1 MTVQEL
7 KAHIK
12 QNTIPNFLIFTGE
25 EWKVQQ
31 MYIEQIAKVKKLS
44 TYYAYEIDEIWNKLN
59 TKSFIDIDYLYILR
73 DDKEFLTNEKIY
85 SQIESKLKNN
95 TLIYIATSVDKR
107 LKCMKLYNSSI
118 VEFNALKSD
127 ILKQYIQREIDL
139 PNEHC
144 DFLMEM
150 CDYNYGHCLLEID
163 KIKCY
168 VNSIKDKANTVTEA
182 RLQVPFAFI
191 TLVDDGT
198 IHVPPRDTM
207 WDFIRVFLQN
217 KPKQAYELYEELK
230 ELETPTFAILSN
242 LYNNTKQVLQVQTCT
257 SDNIAKTT
265 GLTSWQIRN
274 AKECVGKI
282 RAGDL
287 AYLMRLI
294 QKVESSIKQ
303 GKIDESIAIDYIFTD
318 FYG

>member
-7 KAHIK
+7 KAQIK

-44 TYYAYEIDEIWNKLN
+44 KYYAYEIDEIWNKLS

-107 LKCMKLYNSSI
+107 LKCMKLYDSSI
-118 VEFNALKSD
+118 VEFNALKNA
-127 ILKQYIQREIDL
+127 ILKSYIQREIALNDR
-139 PNEHC
+139 NCEI
-144 DFLMEM
+144 LMEI
-150 CDYNYGHCLLEID
+150 CDYNYGHCLLEIN
-163 KIKCY
+163 KILQY
-168 VNSIKDKANTVTEA
+168 VDGCVREYGKPCD
-182 RLQVPFAFI
+182 
-191 TLVDDGT
+191 VDINEVFKSLLEDGT
-198 IHVPPRDTM
+198 IYIPPRDTM
-207 WDFIRVFLQN
+207 WDFIKTFLQN
-217 KPKQAYELYEELK
+217 KPKQAYELYDELK

-242 LYNNTKQVLQVQTCT
+242 LYNNTKQVLQVQTCL
-257 SDNIAKTT
+257 SKDVSKTT

-274 AKECVGKI
+274 ARECVDKH

-318 FYG
+318 FYW